1 MSYEERIKK
10 IVGDDLFWIITIN
23 NFLKTTYEDMEKGI
37 NDLEKLA
44 KDKEKFNEFTKQI
57 VKRKDD
63 LKSVK
68 EEFINSQSSDFNID
82 SIVNQ
87 VVDSIKKLDDAAET
101 SISAL
106 VNEPIDSKRMLQ
118 IYNLVVV
125 KLKENGLFMNFG
137 ERENQRVGLPFN
149 IPFKKGY
156 IRSITIKARIY
167 NGHYGKGS
175 IFEEVGKFTLI
186 NNNATINML
195 IKFCIDPQIKDKA
208 TLEST
213 IPFTMTKE
221 EISNLDQILNTISK
235 NYQHYDKSENTKVFE
250 IKEYYNHA
258 DVRIDNIN
266 YSVIKN
272 DEILLTLRKIIKYNM
287 VKESIIKAY
296 SELIK

>member
-10 IVGDDLFWIITIN
+10 LVGDDLFWIITIN
-23 NFLKTTYEDMEKGI
+23 NFVKATYEDMEKGI

-87 VVDSIKKLDDAAET
+87 VVDSIKKLDDATET

-175 IFEEVGKFTLI
+175 IFEEVSKFTLI
-186 NNNATINML
+186 NNNATINMF

-208 TLEST
+208 TLETT

-250 IKEYYNHA
+250 IKEYYNHV

-272 DEILLTLRKIIKYNM
+272 DNILLTLRKIIKYNM